1 MKVREVTAILAKC
14 DPEMDMAIEQ
24 IFRENK
30 SIILRSVEIINNCV
44 IFKDHTVRT
53 SQRSVFVAVDG
64 AVFDVPHEWEAL
76 VK

>member
-1 MKVREVTAILAKC
+1 MKVSEITAILAKC
-14 DPEMDMAIEQ
+14 DPEMDVAIEQ

-30 SIILRSVEIINNCV
+30 SIVLRSVEIINNCV

-53 SQRSVFVAVDG
+53 SPRSVFVAVDG
-64 AVFDVPHEWEAL
+64 AMFDVPHEWEAL